1 MGQGGSPGGNSY
13 GDAGAGFHADGN
25 NDTAGGSNVAKSLK
39 TTAVGGNRSGNNNAS
54 MVDLVVV
61 LKVQD
66 QMVAVAVEDILEE
79 MEDGLLVVVDLIWS
93 LLVPQIIQNPLMEIK
108 MLLVVQLNIT
118 DIFK

>member
-13 GDAGAGFHADGN
+13 GDAGAGYADGN
-25 NDTAGGSNVAKSLK
+25 NDTAGSSNVAKSLK
-39 TTAVGGNRSGNNNAS
+39 TTAVGGNRSGLILNQL
-54 MVDLVVV
+54 DLVVV

-93 LLVPQIIQNPLMEIK
+93 
-108 MLLVVQLNIT
+108 
-118 DIFK
+118 